1 MDNKEMELI
10 ELSKKLIAQIDG
22 IFSDNK
28 YSLLDVIYV
37 LSMTLY
43 IFLSANKIPID
54 TFINVLKTAESHFNT
69 DKKLD
74 DEIQA

>member
-1 MDNKEMELI
+1 MELI
-10 ELSKKLIAQIDG
+10 ELSKKLIAQIDS
-22 IFSDNK
+22 IFSDNN
-28 YSLLDVIYV
+28 YSLLDVVYV

-54 TFINVLKTAESHFNT
+54 TFISVLKSAEEHFNT
-69 DKKLD
+69 DKKLE